1 MADFSELLQKSLKK
15 VSPKLNDMWQNTA
28 KNHGWD
34 PSTYKQTS
42 VKVTSSGMHINYP
55 SHLQEKVINEE
66 YGFKSSP
73 KAAIRNFD
81 ADISKDV
88 EKAVYDAASKFL
100 TEKGI
105 IK

>member
-15 VSPKLNDMWQNTA
+15 ISPKLNDMWQDTA

-42 VKVTSSGMHINYP
+42 VKVTSSGMRINYP
-55 SHLQEKVINEE
+55 SNLEQKVVNEE
-66 YGFKSSP
+66 YGFMSSP

-81 ADISKDV
+81 ADVSKDV
-88 EKAVYDAASKFL
+88 QKAAYEAASKFL
-100 TEKGI
+100 AEKGI

>member
-15 VSPKLNDMWQNTA
+15 ISPKLNETWQDTA
-28 KNHGWD
+28 KSYGWD
-34 PSTYKQTS
+34 PNTYKNTS
-42 VKVTSSGMHINYP
+42 VKVTSSGMRINYP
-55 SHLQEKVINEE
+55 SHLQEKVTNEE

-81 ADISKDV
+81 NNSAKDV
-88 EKAVYDAASKFL
+88 EKAVYDAASKFF